1 MLTEQAET
9 AQNRTEQMNVDDW
22 VSNQKNTQNGLKS
35 CRNRT
40 DRRKD
45 AEGLQKS
52 TLVYLLRDL
61 MSFLEWSGG
70 PEDLRQ
76 AEALGVALEL
86 VQKYYPDPETNNT
99 KKQGNE

>member
-1 MLTEQAET
+1 MLPEQAET
-9 AQNRTEQMNVDDW
+9 AQNRMEHMNVDDW
-22 VSNQKNTQNGLKS
+22 ASNQKNPQNGLKP
-35 CRNRT
+35 CRN
-40 DRRKD
+40 RKD
-45 AEGLQKS
+45 AEGMQKS